1 MAIGNAKS
9 PASKKLLE
17 AGIQVDMETL
27 IHQSEPSKSLMPL
40 FLEGLL
46 GPLLGHR
53 SGSRKGSG
61 LDFAELNHYQQGD
74 DIRHVD
80 WKLSS
85 RKQSPYVRHYQEE
98 KEQRFELLVDQSA
111 SMLFGSLADSKAAT
125 AAKLAAQI
133 GWQAIHQGDPCSCSV
148 VSSSEVHRGRSSRSL
163 QSWLQALSD
172 LQKINQNISARAEVS
187 DQLLSSCL
195 EEMLNR
201 RYRGRHIYIVSDFM
215 SLLKEEQKIRL
226 KQQLEALSQHN
237 SLRLIYIFDELERSF
252 PEAGFLPIS
261 DGYHHAE
268 INSSDPDLQLALQ
281 RTFLQRLQFLSHIA
295 SSLPNIKLLPFDCA
309 LQYRGE
315 FL

>member
-1 MAIGNAKS
+1 MAIGNPNS

-17 AGIQVDMETL
+17 AGIQVDMEAL
-27 IHQSEPSKSLMPL
+27 IQQAAPSKSLMPL

-98 KEQRFELLVDQSA
+98 KEQRFELLVDQGT
-111 SMLFGSLADSKAAT
+111 SMLFGSLADSKAAV

-148 VSSSEVHRGRSSRSL
+148 VSSSETHWGHSSRSL
-163 QSWLQALSD
+163 QSWLQTLSD
-172 LQKINQNISARAEVS
+172 LQEINQNINARAEAS

-195 EEMLNR
+195 EEMLDR
-201 RYRGRHIYIVSDFM
+201 RYRGRHIYIISDFM
-215 SLLKEEQKIRL
+215 SLLAQEQNVRL
-226 KQQLEALSQHN
+226 QQQLQALSQHN
-237 SLRLIYIFDELERSF
+237 SLRLIYIFDELERRF

-261 DGYHHAE
+261 DGHHHAE

-281 RTFLQRLQFLSHIA
+281 RTFLQRLHFLSDVA
-295 SSLPNIKLLPFDCA
+295 STLPNVQLLVFDCS

-315 FL
+315 LL